1 MTTVLEN
8 LKSRQFDL
16 ALHTAWIDEVNI
28 VATFPLWNLSGK
40 MVGYQQYRPNKDKHR
55 DNDPKMSRYYT
66 YKKERALAV
75 WGMESWY
82 LTNTL
87 YITEGVFDAA
97 RLTAKGVSAIATLSN
112 DLDDTTREWLYIV
125 KATRRVVTIC
135 DNDAA
140 GRKLA
145 KFGHNS
151 HTVELYKDLGE
162 ADDKY
167 INDLLLKYT

>member
-8 LKSRQFDL
+8 LKARHLDL
-16 ALHTAWIDEVNI
+16 ALHTVWIDEI
-28 VATFPLWNLSGK
+28 ERTATFPLWNLSGK
-40 MVGYQQYRPNKDKHR
+40 LAGYQRYRPDKDKHR

-75 WGMESWY
+75 WGLESWH

-87 YITEGVFDAA
+87 YVTEGIFDAA

-112 DLDDTTREWLYIV
+112 DLDDTTREWLFIV
-125 KATRRVVTIC
+125 KATRKVVAIC

-145 KFGHNS
+145 KFGHDS

-162 ADDKY
+162 ADDNY
-167 INDLLLKYT
+167 INDLLTTYT

>member
-8 LKSRQFDL
+8 LKARHLNL
-16 ALHTAWIDEVNI
+16 ALHTVWIDEVDC

-40 MVGYQQYRPNKDKHR
+40 MVGYQRYRPNQDKHR

-66 YKKERALAV
+66 YRKDRALAV

-87 YITEGVFDAA
+87 FVTEGVFDAA

-125 KATRRVVTIC
+125 KATRFVVAIC

-145 KFGHNS
+145 KFGHAS
-151 HTVELYKDLGE
+151 HTVEMFKDLGE
-162 ADDKY
+162 ANDKY
-167 INDLLLKYT
+167 INDLVAEFM

>member
-8 LKSRQFDL
+8 LKARHVDL
-16 ALHTAWIDEVNI
+16 ALHTVWIDEI
-28 VATFPLWNLSGK
+28 ERVATFPLWNLSGK
-40 MVGYQQYRPNKDKHR
+40 LAGYQRYRPDQDKHR

-87 YITEGVFDAA
+87 YVTEGVFDAA
-97 RLTAKGVSAIATLSN
+97 RITAKGCSAIATLSN

-135 DNDAA
+135 DNDEA

-145 KFGHNS
+145 KFGHAS
-151 HTVELYKDLGE
+151 HTVEQYKDLGD
-162 ADDKY
+162 ADNSY
-167 INDLLLKYT
+167 INNLLATYT